1 MEGSVNFMSNFLQT
15 ILEPRAIAI
24 VGASNNPTKR
34 GYHALK
40 ALIDDGYSGD
50 VYPVNPRADNILG
63 LKAYPS
69 LACVPGNIDLVVS
82 CVPAKFV
89 PGVIA
94 DAGVKKVAG
103 IVILASG
110 FGEMGAEGKL
120 LEAQVKSIASDYK
133 VRLIGPN
140 TSGLFNLH
148 NNINLLG
155 LKGVKPGAI
164 GFISQSGNMLLS
176 LALEAEANGHL
187 GFSCY
192 VGPGNQVDVGFSD
205 YLRFLGEDKNTKVA
219 AFYIEGFNNGEDFL
233 QAAREVTPNK
243 PVVVY
248 KSGSTEAGIKSASSH
263 TGALAGSYAMTADVL
278 AQAGIVVVERS
289 DLILP
294 VAETLELQP
303 PAKGRRVAI
312 IADGGGQATI
322 AADRVVEN
330 GLEFAELCQTTQ
342 NALADIL
349 WPQAT
354 LTNPVDVA
362 GSTDADPGLFEH
374 CIDILLADQNVDV
387 VLVVGMFGGYSAR
400 FGESLKDVEIQ
411 TAKNMGKLVQQHGK
425 PIVVHSLYSPVKTE
439 ALKALRASGIPNYA
453 SIEVAVSVVS
463 ALCKRGLYLESI
475 NRVGEAIPINVDVL
489 KKGQAII
496 KQGRVNNGDVLL
508 ENEAKALL
516 KSSDIVLPEEVLV
529 KSVNE
534 LDSVA
539 VKFNGQ
545 AVAMKI
551 VSKDILHKSDAG
563 GVKLNLRT
571 QQEYHAAYDT
581 IIANAKVYNANADI
595 SGVLVAPM
603 AKKGV
608 EIIIG
613 MVDDPIFG
621 SVLMLGLG
629 GIFVEVLKDV
639 TFRKLP
645 LSRYDAESMLD
656 GIKAKKILDG
666 VRGNQG
672 VDRSAIIELLLKV
685 SSLMSAYPEIAELDL
700 NPVIAYPDG
709 YAIVDARVILR
720 EM

>member
-1 MEGSVNFMSNFLQT
+1 MSNFLQT
-15 ILEPRAIAI
+15 ILEPRSIAV

-40 ALIDDGYSGD
+40 GLIDDGFSGD
-50 VYPVNPRADNILG
+50 IYPVNPRAGDILG
-63 LKAYPS
+63 LKSYPS
-69 LACVPGNIDLVVS
+69 LESVPGEIDLAVS

-89 PGVIA
+89 ADVIG
-94 DAGVKKVAG
+94 DAGLKKVG
-103 IVILASG
+103 GVVILASG
-110 FGEMGAEGKL
+110 FGEMGAEGRR
-120 LEAQVKSIASDYK
+120 LEQQIKSIANACS

-148 NNINLLG
+148 HNINLLG
-155 LKGVKPGAI
+155 LKGVKPGTI

-176 LALEAEANGHL
+176 LALEAQANGHL

-192 VGPGNQVDVGFSD
+192 VGPGNQIDVGFSD
-205 YLRFLGEDKNTKVA
+205 YLRFLGEDINTKVA

-233 QAAREVTPNK
+233 QAAQEVTPNK

-248 KSGSTEAGIKSASSH
+248 KSGSTEAGVKSACSH

-278 AQAGIVVVERS
+278 AQAGIIVVERS

-303 PAKGRRVAI
+303 PARGKRVAI
-312 IADGGGQATI
+312 LADGGGQATI

-330 GLEFAELCQTTQ
+330 DLEFAQLCPATQ
-342 NALADIL
+342 EALAGLL

-354 LTNPVDVA
+354 LSNPVDVA
-362 GSTDADPGLFEH
+362 GSTDADPGLFAH
-374 CIDILLADQNVDV
+374 CIDILLADKNVDI

-400 FGESLKDVEIQ
+400 FGESFRDVEIQ
-411 TAKNMGKLVQQHGK
+411 TAKRIGKLVQQHGK
-425 PIVVHSLYSPVKTE
+425 PIVVHSLYSPLKTE
-439 ALKALRASGIPNYA
+439 ALQALRMSGIPNYA
-453 SIEVAVSVVS
+453 SIEVSVSVVS
-463 ALCKRGLYLESI
+463 ALCRRGLYLQSI
-475 NRVGEAIPINVDVL
+475 KRLDKNLPLDVDHF
-489 KKGQAII
+489 KKGHAII
-496 KQGRVNNGDVLL
+496 KQGRVNNGNVLL

-516 KSSDIVLPEEVLV
+516 TLSGIMLPEEILV
-529 KSVNE
+529 KRASE

-539 VKFNGQ
+539 QQFSGQ

-571 QQEYHAAYDT
+571 VHDYHAAYDT
-581 IIANAKVYNANADI
+581 IIANAKIYNINADI
-595 SGVLVAPM
+595 TGVLVAPM

-613 MVDDPIFG
+613 MVNDPIFG

-645 LSRYDAESMLD
+645 LSRYDAESML
-656 GIKAKKILDG
+656 GSIKAKKILSG
-666 VRGNQG
+666 VRGMKG

-685 SSLMSAYPEIAELDL
+685 SSLISAYPEIAELDL
-700 NPVIAYPDG
+700 NPVIAYSDG
-709 YAIVDARVILR
+709 YAVVDARVILQ
-720 EM
+720 EE